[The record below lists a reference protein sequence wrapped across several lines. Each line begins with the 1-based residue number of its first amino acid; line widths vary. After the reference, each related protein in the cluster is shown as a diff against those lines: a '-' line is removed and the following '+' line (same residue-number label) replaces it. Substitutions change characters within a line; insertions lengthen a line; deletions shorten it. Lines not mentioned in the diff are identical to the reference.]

1 MTAYLC
7 DPKKNTSCPRCG
19 TMFCATKDIDSCEFT
34 TKKEFAWINPKTGKP
49 ITIDIIS
56 GDDDGINGNI
66 NISALAK
73 IAALQKGKVVI
84 GTPDALMPGKPLGEA
99 EGEPQPEWE
108 VADHAIKG
116 LDDVFAKLENPKM
129 AKGLY

>member
-1 MTAYLC
+1 
-7 DPKKNTSCPRCG
+7 
-19 TMFCATKDIDSCEFT
+19 MFCAAKDIVSCEFT
-34 TKKEFAWINPKTGKP
+34 SKKEFAWIDPRTGKP

-66 NISALAK
+66 NIGALAK
-73 IAALQKGKVVI
+73 AAAFPKREVVI
-84 GTPDALMPGKPLGEA
+84 GTPDALMPGKPHGEA

-108 VADHAIKG
+108 LANHAIKW
-116 LDDVFAKLENPKM
+116 LEYAFAKRENPKM